1 MAGILPSVTETQA
14 FTALGTVI
22 QSVVGCPVIRAQV
35 NRTAMPVGDFIVM
48 TQRSFTRLSTNVVK
62 STSTTKTMMQPVKW
76 AIQIDCYGLLAADRA
91 TSISTILRDEYA
103 AAQFTALGYDMQTLY
118 ADDAQQMPLISGE
131 EQYIERWT
139 FNAILQLNPVL
150 TVAQQTANALTVG
163 IINVDAIYP
172 A

>member
-1 MAGILPSVTETQA
+1 MADILPSVTETQA

-103 AAQFTALGYDMQTLY
+103 AAQFTALGYDMQY
-118 ADDAQQMPLISGE
+118 
-131 EQYIERWT
+131 
-139 FNAILQLNPVL
+139 
-150 TVAQQTANALTVG
+150 
-163 IINVDAIYP
+163 
-172 A
+172 

>member
-1 MAGILPSVTETQA
+1 MADILPSVTETQA

-48 TQRSFTRLSTNVVK
+48 TQKSFTRLSTNIVK

-76 AIQIDCYGLLAADRA
+76 AIQIDCYGALAADRA

-103 AAQFTALGYDMQTLY
+103 AAQFITLGYDMQTLY

-163 IINVDAIYP
+163 IINVDATYP